1 MDLRAISPLDG
12 RYAKKTSPL
21 RSCLSEWALMK
32 YRVLV
37 EVRWLIAL
45 SEDADITHVRRFSDA
60 EIMFLNALACE
71 FDDVAVRRIK
81 AIEAETNHDVKA
93 VEYYIRECL
102 QESSLQDML
111 GSVHFAC
118 TSDDIN
124 NLAYAMMFR
133 DAIRGIWQ
141 PQASS
146 LSAMPRSNG
155 A

>member
-1 MDLRAISPLDG
+1 
-12 RYAKKTSPL
+12 
-21 RSCLSEWALMK
+21 MK

-133 DAIRGIWQ
+133 DAMRGIWQ

-155 A
+155 ERLLRMFP